1 MKRSVTRSVFM
12 GMAAAALLAAASAR
26 AQTAPEAPRA
36 FVNLDA
42 GAQPQRHTLATASSI
57 PIYQESAAVTS
68 TLPIRNGALFDV
80 TGGYR
85 VRPRLAIAVG
95 FSTFGRRS
103 DSAVS
108 ATIPDPVFYG
118 RPVTVTASAADLAH
132 RELGIHLQ
140 AIWFVPV
147 SDRLELA
154 LSAGPSL
161 IHVSQEMT
169 PGVTPAADSQTV
181 SVTRVTETGF
191 AKGVNAGVSANYLFT
206 PRIGLGLFA
215 RYAAGN
221 IDLPS
226 AGTVTVGGAQT
237 GVGLRLRF

>member
-1 MKRSVTRSVFM
+1 MTRSATRSVFM
-12 GMAAAALLAAASAR
+12 GMAAAWLLAAAPAR
-26 AQTAPEAPRA
+26 AQTASEAPRA
-36 FVNLDA
+36 FVNINA

-57 PIYQESAAVTS
+57 PIYQESAVVTS

-85 VRPRLAIAVG
+85 VRPHLAIAVG
-95 FSTFGRRS
+95 LSTFGRPS

-118 RPVTVTASAADLAH
+118 RPATATASAADLAH

-161 IHVSQEMT
+161 IHVSQEIPT
-169 PGVTPAADSQTV
+169 VAIAGDSPAV
-181 SVTRVTETGF
+181 SIARTTESGL

-206 PRIGLGLFA
+206 PRIGVALFA

-237 GVGLRLRF
+237 GLGLRLRF